1 MQIKKEDIPCNACN
15 KNYYIVNKKY
25 WLCNMC
31 NFKRLHSGMTQFE
44 VAYERQKAK
53 MVSDYQKKKKVPKT
67 RTKKPSGEWNMFLE
81 IWQEREHRCEHCK
94 MWLGDFPKAF
104 MFSHRKGKGA
114 HPELRLDKDNIDLF
128 CWDCHYAYDHQG
140 KEKFNQR
147 KDMNT

>member
-1 MQIKKEDIPCNACN
+1 MIKPYKGTCNECKKPN
-15 KNYYIVNKKY
+15 QWIQNSKGVCTKCVYKKNHK
-25 WLCNMC
+25 
-31 NFKRLHSGMTQFE
+31 GMTQFE

-53 MVSDYQKKKKVPKT
+53 MVSDYQKKKKMPKT
-67 RTKKPSGEWNMFLE
+67 RPKKPSGEWNMFLE

-94 MWLGDFPKAF
+94 IWLGDLPKAY

-114 HPELRLDKDNIDLF
+114 HPELKLDKSNIDLF

-147 KDMNT
+147 KDMNL

>member
-1 MQIKKEDIPCNACN
+1 MIKPYKGTCNECGEPDKWIQN
-15 KNYYIVNKKY
+15 SKRVCIECVYKKSH
-25 WLCNMC
+25 N
-31 NFKRLHSGMTQFE
+31 GMTQFE
-44 VAYERQKAK
+44 VAYNSQRGK